1 MIGIYSNDVVRC
13 IVCHRHPHDHLNNY
27 FFNENKLLKTAN
39 GTTQIQ
45 EKQQYKTC
53 RYKKR
58 KRMSTKAQTA
68 TTHQNPG
75 MILRA
80 SEGRDTHSYR

>member
-1 MIGIYSNDVVRC
+1 MDGIYNNDVVRC
-13 IVCHRHPHDHLNNY
+13 LICHRHRHDHLNNSSF

-45 EKQQYKTC
+45 ENQQYKTC
-53 RYKKR
+53 RYTKW
-58 KRMSTKAQTA
+58 KRMSTKAQT
-68 TTHQNPG
+68 HQKPG

-80 SEGRDTHSYR
+80 SEGRDKHSYR